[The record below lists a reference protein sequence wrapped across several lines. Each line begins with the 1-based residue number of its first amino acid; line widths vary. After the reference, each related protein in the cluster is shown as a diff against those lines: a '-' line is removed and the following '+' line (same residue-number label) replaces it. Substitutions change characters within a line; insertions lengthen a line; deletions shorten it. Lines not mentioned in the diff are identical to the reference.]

1 MGYRRFGTSSG
12 VLSNGFRVEPRGSIG
27 PLRMTGIAGRIGRH
41 LPQYFSFVS

>member
-1 MGYRRFGTSSG
+1 MGYWRFGTSSG

-41 LPQYFSFVS
+41 LAQYFSFVS